1 MIMLLRK
8 IKCKIKKIHQPIELD
23 SYRMGCKQWTLATA
37 TFLLLI
43 LSFWSFINAIL
54 LCMSK
59 YLYTDI
65 HLFIPHTRHGSL
77 QIIKTTTP
85 NVITVVNTSLF
96 VY

>member
-1 MIMLLRK
+1 
-8 IKCKIKKIHQPIELD
+8 
-23 SYRMGCKQWTLATA
+23 MGCKQWTLATA

-54 LCMSK
+54 LCISK

-65 HLFIPHTRHGSL
+65 HLFIPHTRDRSF
-77 QIIKTTTP
+77 QAIKATTQNT
-85 NVITVVNTSLF
+85 ITVVNTSLF

>member
-1 MIMLLRK
+1 MT
-8 IKCKIKKIHQPIELD
+8 
-23 SYRMGCKQWTLATA
+23 CKQWTLATA

-43 LSFWSFINAIL
+43 LSLWSFINAIL

-59 YLYTDI
+59 YLVADVYLLT
-65 HLFIPHTRHGSL
+65 PHSRDGSI

-85 NVITVVNTSLF
+85 NTITVVNTSLF